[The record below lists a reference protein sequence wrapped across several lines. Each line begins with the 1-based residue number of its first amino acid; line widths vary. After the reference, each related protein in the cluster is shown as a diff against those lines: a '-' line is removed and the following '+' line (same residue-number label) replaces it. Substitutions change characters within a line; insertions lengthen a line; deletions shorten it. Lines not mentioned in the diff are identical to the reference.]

1 MPWPLRRSSAS
12 RVLDPAAWPYGA
24 CAVTYRLWTRWSR
37 IGVTARDGPNPT
49 CCVQAIRA
57 VRAAGKT
64 VRLRAHSDRRRH
76 PHRPHGRVVPAGAGL
91 ADLGPAAAARP
102 GAGQPDPGSA
112 GSGGRVRSRGSG
124 AAALVHRIEPH
135 AEGSGIP
142 RVEAVVEGRTPP
154 GSARILPVKYL
165 GGLLTMGAGL
175 ALGREGPSVQMGGN
189 IAIIVSRVLRRN
201 RYDLR
206 MLVAA
211 GAAAGL
217 ATAFSAPIAGGVF
230 VLEEL
235 MKRFQPRTAV
245 ATLLASAA
253 GFMSADLLL
262 GGSSFKIFSA
272 PPMRDPRMS
281 DVPLVVVVGLL
292 AGAVGMLYN

>member
-1 MPWPLRRSSAS
+1 
-12 RVLDPAAWPYGA
+12 
-24 CAVTYRLWTRWSR
+24 
-37 IGVTARDGPNPT
+37 
-49 CCVQAIRA
+49 
-57 VRAAGKT
+57 
-64 VRLRAHSDRRRH
+64 
-76 PHRPHGRVVPAGAGL
+76 
-91 ADLGPAAAARP
+91 
-102 GAGQPDPGSA
+102 
-112 GSGGRVRSRGSG
+112 
-124 AAALVHRIEPH
+124 
-135 AEGSGIP
+135 
-142 RVEAVVEGRTPP
+142 
-154 GSARILPVKYL
+154 
-165 GGLLTMGAGL
+165 
-175 ALGREGPSVQMGGN
+175 
-189 IAIIVSRVLRRN
+189 
-201 RYDLR
+201 

-235 MKRFQPRTAV
+235 VKRFQPRTAV

-292 AGAVGMLYN
+292 AGAVGMLYNRAVMASLKFVDASRLPREVRAGAIGGLVGLVGYYAPSMVGGGDQLTQRALFGAGSIAVVAGVLVLRFALSVVSYASATPGGIFAPMLVIGSHLGLLVGLVGRALIPSMTPDPAALALIGMAAFFTATVRAPITGIVLATELTGVTNQLPPTLGACAVAMLVAMMLRCTPIYDALTTRAATAAQQNADEAPAH